1 MKPISELLSVFE
13 ACFHNPNPPKFFFA
27 PARVNLIGE
36 HIDYHGGDVM
46 PAALDMG
53 TLIIA
58 AENGTDTLR
67 LCAEDLPGISVA
79 CPLDKLNF
87 FRGKGW
93 GSYQLG
99 VAAFLSERGETL
111 RGMDMLFC
119 GDIPF
124 GAGLSSSASI
134 EVATAVAL
142 TGQKGSP
149 SLAVLCQRVENEFV
163 GLNCGI
169 MDQYASACGKKDHAM
184 LLNCDTLSCSYV
196 PLDLKDAC
204 LVITN
209 TNKKRGLADS
219 KYNER
224 RGESEEALARLKAV
238 YPGRTY
244 LCQFTEE
251 ELKESIGLFADAPI
265 LFDRALHVVTEQARV
280 HKAAECM
287 KNGDLVGFGE
297 LLHASNLSLRDKYEV
312 TGEHLDALY
321 DAICAVEGVYGTR
334 MTGAGFGG
342 CNVSLVKKDAVET
355 FKTEVS
361 ARYEK
366 QTGIVPSFYLSGIG
380 EGARE
385 LSKEELV

>member
-1 MKPISELLSVFE
+1 MRPISELLQVFE
-13 ACFHNPNPPKFFFA
+13 SCFHNPNPPRFFFA

-53 TLIIA
+53 TLVIA
-58 AENGTDTLR
+58 AENGTDLLR
-67 LCAEDLPGISVA
+67 LCAEDLPGISVS

-99 VAAFLSERGETL
+99 VAAFLSERGDRLT
-111 RGMDMLFC
+111 GMDLLFC

-134 EVATAVAL
+134 EVATAVTL
-142 TGQKGSP
+142 TGRKGSP
-149 SLAVLCQRVENEFV
+149 ELAVLCRRVENEFV

-184 LLNCDTLSCSYV
+184 LLNCDTLACSYV

-224 RGESEEALARLKAV
+224 RTESEEALARLRTV
-238 YPGRTY
+238 YPNLKY
-244 LCQFTEE
+244 LCAITED
-251 ELKESIGLFADAPI
+251 ELSDAKGLFADAPI
-265 LFDRALHVVTEQARV
+265 LYDRAYHVVTEQARV

-287 KNGDLVGFGE
+287 ARGDLSAFGE

-321 DAICAVEGVYGTR
+321 NAICTVDGVYGTR

-342 CNVSLVKKDAVET
+342 CNVSLVKKSAVEA
-355 FKTEVS
+355 FKEEVS
-361 ARYEK
+361 ARYK
-366 QTGIVPSFYLSGIG
+366 TATGLIPSFYLSGIG

-385 LSKEELV
+385 LKKEELV